1 MVIGF
6 ADILLLVI
14 VFFGVFGSFRG
25 VRAVALTTAVI
36 FFALVV
42 VIFSADLLM
51 SFFRQIGIAVNT
63 TSEQAVFNAVLFVV
77 TVALGSNVLARV
89 VGVRTANLTRREKVW
104 GLLLG
109 LLNGFFIMAVVE
121 HYLSDALQASG
132 GPGVSVGVPA
142 LSFAHAPGS
151 NTWSVSIVSS
161 TFTLLPTGAN
171 TDLWAKLPIALLL
184 LLLFLAF
191 VFVGTVYGRVSGSRG

>member
-42 VIFSADLLM
+42 VIFSSDLLM
-51 SFFRQIGIAVNT
+51 AFFRQIGIAVNT
-63 TSEQAVFNAVLFVV
+63 ASEQAVFNAVLFVV

-121 HYLSDALQASG
+121 HYLTDALQASG

-142 LSFAHAPGS
+142 LNFAHTAA

>member
-42 VIFSADLLM
+42 VTFSADLLM
-51 SFFRQIGIAVNT
+51 SFFRQIGIAVDT
-63 TSEQAVFNAVLFVV
+63 TSEQAVFNAALFVV

-89 VGVRTANLTRREKVW
+89 VGVRSSNLTRREKVW

-142 LSFAHAPGS
+142 LSFGHTPGS

>member
-1 MVIGF
+1 
-6 ADILLLVI
+6 
-14 VFFGVFGSFRG
+14 